1 MGRKE
6 AKDWNQLS
14 LPGFRTIVG
23 VMLPAT
29 GTNRK
34 KKVAS
39 PAFSLEVSLEYPYR
53 QS

>member
-6 AKDWNQLS
+6 AKDWNQLA

-34 KKVAS
+34 KNVAS

-53 QS
+53 QG